1 MNFLPDSLMFSRDSE
16 KLGTEKVGT
25 FFIAVDEK
33 APTVA
38 FILLGVLTLLFEESV
53 KGSTVLFNFKILP
66 GVGGILS
73 EANFRFFAEFEICKR
88 CLGTGGFC
96 MLFALSA
103 YLKVFIVSDK
113 SASVGLT
120 QAIMQV

>member
-1 MNFLPDSLMFSRDSE
+1 MAEDR
-16 KLGTEKVGT
+16 
-25 FFIAVDEK
+25 
-33 APTVA
+33 
-38 FILLGVLTLLFEESV
+38 GVR
-53 KGSTVLFNFKILP
+53 GSTVLFNFKYLP

-88 CLGTGGFC
+88 CFGMGGFC
-96 MLFALSA
+96 MPLALSA
-103 YLKVFIVSDK
+103 YLKVFIVSDR

>member
-1 MNFLPDSLMFSRDSE
+1 MHGKFLYPELLD
-16 KLGTEKVGT
+16 
-25 FFIAVDEK
+25 
-33 APTVA
+33 
-38 FILLGVLTLLFEESV
+38 LLGVIAFLRAEIGV
-53 KGSTVLFNFKILP
+53 RGSTVLFNFKYFE

-73 EANFRFFAEFEICKR
+73 EANFLFFAEFEICKR

-103 YLKVFIVSDK
+103 YLKVFIVSER

-120 QAIMQV
+120 QAIIQV

>member
-1 MNFLPDSLMFSRDSE
+1 MAEM
-16 KLGTEKVGT
+16 
-25 FFIAVDEK
+25 
-33 APTVA
+33 
-38 FILLGVLTLLFEESV
+38 GVR
-53 KGSTVLFNFKILP
+53 GSTVLFNFEYFA

-73 EANFRFFAEFEICKR
+73 EANFLFFAEFEICKR

-103 YLKVFIVSDK
+103 YLKVFIVSDR

>member
-1 MNFLPDSLMFSRDSE
+1 MFGHVWTCLDNFGHILTFRTIFDMFGQFWICMDNYGHFYL
-16 KLGTEKVGT
+16 KCDYIIYGWY
-25 FFIAVDEK
+25 
-33 APTVA
+33 
-38 FILLGVLTLLFEESV
+38 
-53 KGSTVLFNFKILP
+53 
-66 GVGGILS
+66 LS

-103 YLKVFIVSDK
+103 YLKVFIVSDR